1 MQSNDTHKLPSSFPK
16 IILTFVRTVPA
27 VWRNLIENV
36 KWRSDIF
43 TSPQQNRCVLPRI
56 RVERNRLSQHVSKL
70 PVRSTPLMKFCY
82 VRRATKLE
90 ADKNLHATTTCS
102 SDYRPIPILILVS
115 SPDSRICD
123 QILKIL
129 FGKLNL
135 SIKSVCCFLL
145 FFSLIRIKC
154 GVKLFSGKIRKICCT
169 RFKFIQFYSKLLKL
183 CYVTQAM
190 KLEVGR

>member
-1 MQSNDTHKLPSSFPK
+1 M
-16 IILTFVRTVPA
+16 
-27 VWRNLIENV
+27 E
-36 KWRSDIF
+36 WRSDIF

-102 SDYRPIPILILVS
+102 SDYQPMPIPILLS

-123 QILKIL
+123 QILKTLLSENWIY
-129 FGKLNL
+129 GLNL
-135 SIKSVCCFLL
+135 YVAFSY
-145 FFSLIRIKC
+145 FFFLIRINC
-154 GVKLFSGKIRKICCT
+154 RVKLFGDKIGKIYCT

-183 CYVTQAM
+183 CYVTRAM
-190 KLEVGR
+190 KLEVSR